1 MNLATSTLQPSRPRP
16 HLQKTNLLIPPLLLE
31 LPRLTTVVS
40 AALGLVVVVIPALHA
55 GADGDVDARR
65 RGETER
71 FGDFDEVEGVDVE
84 DGAQRVRGVGVQ
96 VGAVP
101 VFC

>member
-40 AALGLVVVVIPALHA
+40 AALELVVVPAALHA
-55 GADGDVDARR
+55 GADGDVDAGR